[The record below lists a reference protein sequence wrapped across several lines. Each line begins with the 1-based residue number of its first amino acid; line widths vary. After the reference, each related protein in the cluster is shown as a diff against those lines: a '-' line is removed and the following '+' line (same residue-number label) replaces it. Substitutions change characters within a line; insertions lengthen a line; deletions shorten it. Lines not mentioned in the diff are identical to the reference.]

1 MWLCT
6 GYCSVRLSWHWQ
18 SIMIG
23 FCGPVH
29 RGGARAMLTRCHSTL
44 LFNLVSTRSSSIPP
58 RESLTKSRPL
68 SRCNNVP
75 TTCDSSSRPS
85 HPSTLR
91 SWLVFFRF
99 MSCKRYS
106 FNSSSQGADDI
117 YHVNFPSIVALFSN
131 SDQGLHKFLPGA
143 LSKCPRFRS
152 NRHVDS
158 IIFQS
163 QRSFSG
169 TVEAG
174 VALVL
179 CWLIL

>member
-1 MWLCT
+1 
-6 GYCSVRLSWHWQ
+6 
-18 SIMIG
+18 MIG

-44 LFNLVSTRSSSIPP
+44 LFNLVSTRSAASSSIPVP
-58 RESLTKSRPL
+58 ESHLRNHDLFHVATMSRRHAIL
-68 SRCNNVP
+68 ARG
-75 TTCDSSSRPS
+75 
-85 HPSTLR
+85 LR
-91 SWLVFFRF
+91 ILQHYAVDWYFCFT
-99 MSCKRYS
+99 SCKEYS

-179 CWLIL
+179 C